1 MASAKSW
8 QPDEAFKLVRQ
19 AYPYRNLA
27 RADFDACLCYLF
39 GKQADGNA
47 WLPPRLRFK
56 GEAFAISD
64 EFTARLLRRNLGT
77 ILADESRS
85 VCVNKPI
92 DLEAR
97 RASRKTRTNS
107 YEIGQIDDHYA
118 DHLKPGD
125 RFLLDGRC
133 LEYRKSDGW
142 SLVVEEVIG
151 RPVTPRWYS
160 QGWSISAELARHLYH
175 LRTRAG
181 EVMRDGPLALSKL
194 LREEYGLGKP
204 AIHILSEYFHLQ
216 EAHSEIPD
224 IATLLI
230 EAVRSQSQ
238 TDYYLHTPLNQP
250 ANQALAQVFVARL
263 ANHRHIQA
271 STLVADLGFVIS
283 LPEVSEFTPGA
294 FRDLLSAHNFAS
306 DLEAAL
312 LRSDMTRER
321 FQRVATTGL
330 MLLRQPLNGRRHVG
344 GRDWAERR
352 LFDQV
357 QAKEPD
363 FVLLRQA
370 MHEVLTETCDSAA
383 ALAYVH
389 NLPRLTIRCRRLN
402 QPSPFAQHW
411 TQVKEGPDD
420 SVINPATALERLH
433 AELMGKGA

>member
-1 MASAKSW
+1 
-8 QPDEAFKLVRQ
+8 L
-19 AYPYRNLA
+19 
-27 RADFDACLCYLF
+27 
-39 GKQADGNA
+39 
-47 WLPPRLRFK
+47 
-56 GEAFAISD
+56 
-64 EFTARLLRRNLGT
+64 
-77 ILADESRS
+77 
-85 VCVNKPI
+85 
-92 DLEAR
+92 
-97 RASRKTRTNS
+97 
-107 YEIGQIDDHYA
+107 H
-118 DHLKPGD
+118 
-125 RFLLDGRC
+125 
-133 LEYRKSDGW
+133 
-142 SLVVEEVIG
+142 
-151 RPVTPRWYS
+151 S

-194 LREEYGLGKP
+194 LREEYGLGKQ
-204 AIHILSEYFHLQ
+204 AIYILSEYFHLQ

-224 IATLLI
+224 SVTLLI
-230 EAVRSQSQ
+230 EAVSGESQ

-250 ANQALAQVFVARL
+250 ANQALAHILVARL

-271 STLVADLGFVIS
+271 SALVADLGLVIS
-283 LPEVSEFTPGA
+283 VPDIYEFKPGD
-294 FRDLLSAHNFAS
+294 FRDLLSPHNFAP

-344 GRDWAERR
+344 GRDWAQRR

-383 ALAYVH
+383 ALAYLE

-402 QPSPFAQHW
+402 LPSPFAQHW

-420 SVINPATALERLH
+420 SVINPTTALERLH
-433 AELMGKGA
+433 AELTRQGA